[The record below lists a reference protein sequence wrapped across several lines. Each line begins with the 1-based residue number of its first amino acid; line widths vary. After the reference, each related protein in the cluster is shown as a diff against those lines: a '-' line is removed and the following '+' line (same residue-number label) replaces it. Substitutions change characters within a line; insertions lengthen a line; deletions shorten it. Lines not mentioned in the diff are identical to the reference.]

1 MKKLALLVTPLLIIA
16 LITGAF
22 GCAGEE
28 ALTNTPT
35 PVPALSPTPGP
46 SATLAPTATPEAINW
61 ASVSATINRLAA
73 DNGLNIHEV
82 HQVTGDIVEV
92 GGEGG
97 CTDFLDAVDNEP
109 QFVIVGKP
117 QLSPEGNCTIWFRV
131 LPGL

>member
-16 LITGAF
+16 LIAVTF
-22 GCAGEE
+22 SCAGEE
-28 ALTNTPT
+28 ALTTPT
-35 PVPALSPTPGP
+35 PVPEFSPTPGP

-109 QFVIVGKP
+109 QFIIVGTP

>member
-1 MKKLALLVTPLLIIA
+1 MKKLALLVLPLLIIA
-16 LITGAF
+16 LIVGAF
-22 GCAGEE
+22 GCAVEE
-28 ALTNTPT
+28 ALPIPT
-35 PVPALSPTPGP
+35 PEP
-46 SATLAPTATPEAINW
+46 STTLAPPATPEAIDW
-61 ASVSATINRLAA
+61 VAVSDTINSLAA

-131 LPGL
+131 LPGT